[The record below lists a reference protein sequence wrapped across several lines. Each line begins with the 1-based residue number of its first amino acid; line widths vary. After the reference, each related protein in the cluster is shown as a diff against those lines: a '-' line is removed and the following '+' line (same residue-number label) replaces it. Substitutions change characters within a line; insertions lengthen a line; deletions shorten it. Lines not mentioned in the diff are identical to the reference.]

1 MELILGQPVGA
12 LTDEQVVAAYPWPP
26 GRRWVRAMMVT
37 TLDGAA
43 AGPDGLSGSI
53 SGDADQAV
61 FAAVRRQADA
71 VLIGA
76 GTLRTERY
84 KPMRAKEEDA
94 EARREQGLA
103 TAPRLVIVSG
113 SLELPWSEPV
123 FSESALPPL
132 ILTGTNADPA
142 ALAQVPATCEVV
154 TLAGDLAGDTVGA
167 AAILDAMEE
176 RGLRRIVCE
185 GGPTLLHDLVAAGLL
200 DEADI
205 TVSPVF
211 TGTNL
216 SPHTPGLRDV
226 AEFELAQVLTADGFL
241 MARYLSASKA

>member
-53 SGDADQAV
+53 SGDADRAV

-76 GTLRTERY
+76 GTLRAERY

-94 EARREQGLA
+94 EARREQGQA
-103 TAPRLVIVSG
+103 AAPRLVIVSG
-113 SLELPWSEPV
+113 SLELPWSDPV
-123 FSESALPPL
+123 FSESTVPPL
-132 ILTGTNADPA
+132 ILTGSNADPA
-142 ALAQVPATCEVV
+142 ALARVPETCEVV
-154 TLAGDLAGDTVGA
+154 TLAGDTLNAV
-167 AAILDAMEE
+167 AILDAMEE

-185 GGPTLLHDLVAAGLL
+185 GGPTLLHNLVAAELL

-216 SPHTPGLRDV
+216 SPHTPGLREV

-241 MARYLSASKA
+241 MARYLCASKA

>member
-1 MELILGQPVGA
+1 MDLILGQPMGT

-61 FAAVRRQADA
+61 FAAVRRHADA

-76 GTLRTERY
+76 GTLRAERY

-103 TAPRLVIVSG
+103 AAPRLVIVSG

-123 FSESALPPL
+123 FSESTLPPL
-132 ILTGTNADPA
+132 ILTGASADPA
-142 ALAQVPATCEVV
+142 AMSRVPETCEVV
-154 TLAGDLAGDTVGA
+154 TLAGDTVDA
-167 AAILDAMEE
+167 TAILDAMEE

-185 GGPTLLHDLVAAGLL
+185 GGPTLLHDLIAAGLL

-211 TGTNL
+211 TGTNM
-216 SPHTPGLRDV
+216 SPHTPGLREV

-241 MARYLSASKA
+241 MARYLWASKA

>member
-26 GRRWVRAMMVT
+26 DRRWVRAMMVT

-61 FAAVRRQADA
+61 FAAVRRHADA

-76 GTLRTERY
+76 GTLRAERY

-123 FSESALPPL
+123 FSESTLPPL

-142 ALAQVPATCEVV
+142 ALARVPETCEVV
-154 TLAGDLAGDTVGA
+154 TLAGDTVDA

-211 TGTNL
+211 TGTNM
-216 SPHTPGLRDV
+216 SPHTPGLREV

-241 MARYLSASKA
+241 MARYLCASKA

>member
-1 MELILGQPVGA
+1 MELILGEPVGT
-12 LTDEQVVAAYPWPP
+12 LTDEQVVVAYPWPP

-76 GTLRTERY
+76 ATLRDERY

-103 TAPRLVIVSG
+103 AAPRLVIVSG
-113 SLELPWSEPV
+113 SLKLPWSEPV
-123 FSESALPPL
+123 FSESTLPPL

-142 ALAQVPATCEVV
+142 ALARVPGTCEVV
-154 TLAGDLAGDTVGA
+154 TLAGDTVNA
-167 AAILDAMEE
+167 AAILDAMEA

-185 GGPTLLHDLVAAGLL
+185 GGPTLLHELVAAELL

-211 TGTNL
+211 TGTNT
-216 SPHTPGLRDV
+216 SPQTPGLREV
-226 AEFELAQVLTADGFL
+226 AEFDLAQVLTADGFL
-241 MARYLSASKA
+241 MARYLRASKA